1 MTTEND
7 MTDDEL
13 LEIELTAYALDEL
26 DADRRAAVE
35 ARLNDKPALRGRV
48 ADIRAEA
55 DAVGAAFANEPMPAA
70 VDPPTAQSPWV
81 RRGLAM
87 AACLGLAGGTAWVL
101 DLGVRDSELL
111 APDTPLA
118 NRPNSDIGTLI
129 PPMVEPEATAGSDA
143 EVRRLIVEAHE
154 LQTEAKYPEAIALLD
169 QALAIEPANFTAKL
183 MKEVVAAAK
192 TSTEYR
198 DALRSQRLSI
208 AQTTAL
214 NLTDK
219 SKYNDVLIYSEDW
232 PELSE
237 SRLESLAGVSKQ
249 EPGRNGVVDNLALI
263 QGQSTQSYRV
273 PQHSDLRSAPA
284 LLASAAGGPAGGHT
298 PVPQKLIRVYEPG
311 EFAAIRLLSDQKA
324 LPEQLDLVAGQHEAD
339 FEWVE
344 SATPVDAF
352 FVSPSNSETYAP
364 LVDNPFR
371 SPLNDP
377 LSTFSIDVDTA
388 SYANVR
394 RMLTAGQLPPAD
406 AVRIEEFVNTFD
418 YGYAPPAADA
428 EAPFATHVDVTAAP
442 WAPEHRLV
450 RIGLKGKEIAT
461 DDRPAA
467 NLVFLLDVSGSM
479 KSAKKLPLV
488 KDGLRKLV
496 AALRM
501 DDRIAIVVYAG
512 ASGLVLDS
520 TSDHDAVLAAI
531 DSLTPGGSTH
541 GSAGI
546 ELAYDV
552 ATQHFIDGGLNRVVL
567 CTDGDFNVGIT
578 DRSRLK
584 TLIEEKAAT
593 GTYLSILGFGA
604 GNLKDATMEELS
616 NAGDGNYGYIDSPRE
631 AERLL
636 AQQVNGTLLTI
647 AKDVKIQV
655 EFNPAK
661 VASYRLIGYANRML
675 KKEDFNNDTVDAGD
689 IGSGHTVTA
698 LYEVVPVGVAPPTP
712 AVDRLKYAARPEPAA
727 ALANGSDELLTVK
740 LRYKAPDAPKEQGTS
755 KLLAVPVTDGGDG
768 FDTADADA
776 RFAAAVAGFGMLLRQ
791 SEHAPG
797 LNLSRVAEIARVAN
811 ADFAGSDD
819 ERERREAFVG
829 LVERAAAMAGTPD

>member
-1 MTTEND
+1 MNDENHI
-7 MTDDEL
+7 TADEQQD
-13 LEIELTAYALDEL
+13 IELTAYALDEL
-26 DADRRAAVE
+26 DANRRAAVE
-35 ARLNDKPALRGRV
+35 ERLAEEPALRERV
-48 ADIRAEA
+48 AEIQAGADGVGLAFAAEA
-55 DAVGAAFANEPMPAA
+55 VPAA
-70 VDPPTAQSPWV
+70 AEPPVSRSPWL
-81 RRGLAM
+81 RRGMAL

-101 DLGVRDSELL
+101 DRGVRGTGQHAVTNAPMLPVKTPGAVSLADEDEAAADKAGFIDGHALKPNVEWLVPDDTKNLTMRPLVASAGAIQLPGATQHTRIIRIPTDQDWVETSNSAPITLDDLNTNTNDIATRSSVWNEAHSGDGRGGVVANDNSSGVDLTLSKPGTESWAYGVDELGL
-111 APDTPLA
+111 ATPQSANEPDAALQQFL
-118 NRPNSDIGTLI
+118 RD
-129 PPMVEPEATAGSDA
+129 VEGLGRRRTAGQQKIAWTSVESSDA
-143 EVRRLIVEAHE
+143 ETHVYFDRRLVR
-154 LQTEAKYPEAIALLD
+154 
-169 QALAIEPANFTAKL
+169 EPA
-183 MKEVVAAAK
+183 AAP
-192 TSTEYR
+192 
-198 DALRSQRLSI
+198 
-208 AQTTAL
+208 
-214 NLTDK
+214 N
-219 SKYNDVLIYSEDW
+219 
-232 PELSE
+232 
-237 SRLESLAGVSKQ
+237 
-249 EPGRNGVVDNLALI
+249 
-263 QGQSTQSYRV
+263 
-273 PQHSDLRSAPA
+273 
-284 LLASAAGGPAGGHT
+284 
-298 PVPQKLIRVYEPG
+298 
-311 EFAAIRLLSDQKA
+311 
-324 LPEQLDLVAGQHEAD
+324 
-339 FEWVE
+339 
-344 SATPVDAF
+344 
-352 FVSPSNSETYAP
+352 ETYAP

-394 RMLTAGQLPPAD
+394 RMLTTGQQPPAD

-428 EAPFATHVDVTAAP
+428 EAPFATHVDVTASP
-442 WAPEHRLV
+442 WTPEHRLV

-578 DRSRLK
+578 DRSRLT

-616 NAGDGNYGYIDSPRE
+616 NAGDGNYGYIDSPKE

-712 AVDRLKYAARPEPAA
+712 AVDPLKYAARPEPAA

-791 SEHAPG
+791 SEHAG
-797 LNLSRVAEIARVAN
+797 DLDLSQVAEMARAAN
-811 ADFAGSDD
+811 AAFAGDPA
-819 ERERREAFVG
+819 EAERRSAFVE
-829 LVERAAAMAGTPD
+829 LVERAQTLAELAPAD